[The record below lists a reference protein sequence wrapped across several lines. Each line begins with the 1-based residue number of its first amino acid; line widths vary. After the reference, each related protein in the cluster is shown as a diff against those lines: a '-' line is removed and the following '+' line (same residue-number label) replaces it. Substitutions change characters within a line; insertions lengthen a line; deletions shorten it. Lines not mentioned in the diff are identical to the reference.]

1 MAIVIWVIVGLALWH
16 LTIFVPDRFWGGIV
30 GALLGS
36 VGGALVTGAIVQLA
50 LGRDL
55 NDVDMLTF
63 LAAIPG
69 FLAGAYL
76 VYWIGERNED
86 PEFQLQD

>member
-1 MAIVIWVIVGLALWH
+1 MAIVIWLIVGLALWH
-16 LTIFVPDRFWGGIV
+16 LTIFVPDHFWGGIV
-30 GALLGS
+30 GALLGG
-36 VGGALVTGAIVQLA
+36 VGGALVTGAIVQVL
-50 LGRDL
+50 LGRGL
-55 NDVDMLTF
+55 NDVDMVTF

-69 FLAGAYL
+69 FLLGSWI